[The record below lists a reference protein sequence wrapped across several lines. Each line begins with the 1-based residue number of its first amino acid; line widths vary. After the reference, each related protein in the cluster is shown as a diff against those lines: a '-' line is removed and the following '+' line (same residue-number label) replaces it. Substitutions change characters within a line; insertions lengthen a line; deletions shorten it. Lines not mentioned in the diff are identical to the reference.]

1 MQKKSEGPVDSVRID
16 KYDYGYKAGTQFV
29 MVSGEFLASASDVDH
44 NIRGVGPFN
53 LSKGIVTS
61 SAPWPGV
68 YMKLDTASGWRCAR
82 TELKVKRLLTGEI
95 SNPIKATN
103 TYGSCGWT

>member
-1 MQKKSEGPVDSVRID
+1 
-16 KYDYGYKAGTQFV
+16 
-29 MVSGEFLASASDVDH
+29 
-44 NIRGVGPFN
+44 
-53 LSKGIVTS
+53 
-61 SAPWPGV
+61 
-68 YMKLDTASGWRCAR
+68 MKLDTASGWRCAR